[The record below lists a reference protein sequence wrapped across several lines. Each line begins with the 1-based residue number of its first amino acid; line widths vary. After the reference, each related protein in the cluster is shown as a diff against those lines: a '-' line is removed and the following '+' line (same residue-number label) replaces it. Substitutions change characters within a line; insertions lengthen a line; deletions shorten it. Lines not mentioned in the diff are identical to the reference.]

1 MPPAGSV
8 ALIAGGGG
16 FPAEVA
22 AAATAAGRCVHVLG
36 LRGFAAR
43 QIAGQKV
50 RTVDMLDPAG
60 ILAALR
66 VIAPGCVVMAGA
78 VTRPGPA
85 ALGSVFAAFRNRA
98 ELSRIL
104 AGGDDR
110 ILRAAVS
117 LIEDAGFTVV
127 GAHEVAPSLLAP
139 AGVLGRSTPGT
150 TDLSDIALAAELLA
164 TTGRFDMG
172 QGAVVAAGQVLA
184 LEGPE
189 GTDAML
195 QRVAAMRRR
204 RVRLDGRTGVLVK
217 RPKPGQDRRIDL
229 PAIGPR
235 TVAGAAAAGLAGIA
249 VEAAGVVLIE
259 RQALLEAADRA
270 GLFVLG
276 LE

>member
-22 AAATAAGRCVHVLG
+22 AAAAAAGRRVHVLG

-50 RTVDMLDPAG
+50 RTVDMLDPSG

-66 VIAPGCVVMAGA
+66 AIAPACVVMAGA

-139 AGVLGRSTPGT
+139 AGVLGRSAPSEADQADT
-150 TDLSDIALAAELLA
+150 ALAAELLA
-164 TTGRFDMG
+164 VTGRFDMG

-195 QRVAAMRRR
+195 QRVTAMRRR

-235 TVAGAAAAGLAGIA
+235 TIAAAAAAGLAGIA
-249 VEAAGVVLIE
+249 VESAGVVLIE
-259 RQALLEAADRA
+259 RQALLEAADRS

>member
-22 AAATAAGRCVHVLG
+22 AAAAAAGRRVHVLG

-50 RTVDMLDPAG
+50 RTVDMLDPSG

-66 VIAPGCVVMAGA
+66 AIAPACVVMAGA

-139 AGVLGRSTPGT
+139 AGVLGRSAPSEADQADT
-150 TDLSDIALAAELLA
+150 ALAAELLA
-164 TTGRFDMG
+164 VTGRFDMG

-195 QRVAAMRRR
+195 QRVTAMRRR

-235 TVAGAAAAGLAGIA
+235 TIAGAAAAGLAGIA
-249 VEAAGVVLIE
+249 VESAGVVLIE
-259 RQALLEAADRA
+259 RQALLEAADRS

>member
-1 MPPAGSV
+1 VPPAGSV